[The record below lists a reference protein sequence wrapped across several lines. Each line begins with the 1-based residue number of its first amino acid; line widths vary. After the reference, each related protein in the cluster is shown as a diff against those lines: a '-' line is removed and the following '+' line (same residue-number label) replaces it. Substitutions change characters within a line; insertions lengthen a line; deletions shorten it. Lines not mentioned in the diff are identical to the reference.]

1 MEVEIDTTTRN
12 SIWKR
17 LSRNIS
23 QSKLGEFARAVNRVF
38 SSIKMCRKSNKVQV
52 PNPVSSAFVYPD
64 DRYLCNDEILRQ
76 LELLERRF
84 NQQTDILARAQGK
97 EEHFKKAKP
106 YHGDISPDI
115 KPDPLPFLMATLR
128 PARYTEEKFTELEKL
143 VQQVKERRQRLD
155 TLTSRQQTT
164 DTLF

>member
-1 MEVEIDTTTRN
+1 MEFEIDTSTRN

-38 SSIKMCRKSNKVQV
+38 SSIKICRKSSKAQV

-84 NQQTDILARAQGK
+84 NQQTDILAKAQGK
-97 EEHFKKAKP
+97 ICCYLVLKICCLLNS
-106 YHGDISPDI
+106 Y
-115 KPDPLPFLMATLR
+115 LM
-128 PARYTEEKFTELEKL
+128 KII
-143 VQQVKERRQRLD
+143 VIIIIIIIIIQ
-155 TLTSRQQTT
+155 
-164 DTLF
+164 

>member
-1 MEVEIDTTTRN
+1 MIIKSNMEVEIDTTTRN

-38 SSIKMCRKSNKVQV
+38 SSIKICRKSSEIKV
-52 PNPVSSAFVYPD
+52 PSHKSSAFVYPD

-76 LELLERRF
+76 LEVLERRF
-84 NQQTDILARAQGK
+84 NQQTDIFARAQGK
-97 EEHFKKAKP
+97 EVHFKKAKP
-106 YHGDISPDI
+106 YHGDICPDI
-115 KPDPLPFLMATLR
+115 KPDPLPFLTATIR

-143 VQQVKERRQRLD
+143 VEQVKERRERLD
-155 TLTSRQQTT
+155 SHVPNQH
-164 DTLF
+164 